1 MIINHCHTHA
11 RIEREG
17 ERKKLQASKKY
28 IHSVTVDEGKKEEQ
42 EKEEKNT
49 Q

>member
-1 MIINHCHTHA
+1 M
-11 RIEREG
+11 REPR

-28 IHSVTVDEGKKEEQ
+28 IHSVTVDEGGKEEQ
-42 EKEEKNT
+42 EEEKNT